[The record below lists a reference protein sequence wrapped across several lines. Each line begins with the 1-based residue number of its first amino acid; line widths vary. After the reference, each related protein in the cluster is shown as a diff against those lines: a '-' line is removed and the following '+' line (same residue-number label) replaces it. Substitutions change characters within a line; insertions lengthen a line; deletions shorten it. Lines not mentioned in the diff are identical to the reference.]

1 MGFMPV
7 ATQGKFSCQLIS
19 FSYSLSLKKSLSFL
33 SVHVWTLVLGMLM
46 SPDIGRNRLISKIC
60 YQIIFFFLSIDVLL
74 KNKNIKI
81 DKKEETNYHYN
92 GTRSKLRQFFFCIF
106 ISDYIW
112 LKKNL
117 EDVWGV
123 IKNIHMRR
131 DKIFRI

>member
-1 MGFMPV
+1 MEDPADTVKLASAGGYP
-7 ATQGKFSCQLIS
+7 GKIFVSINL
-19 FSYSLSLKKSLSFL
+19 FFLLSSLSFL

-92 GTRSKLRQFFFCIF
+92 GTRSKQMKLR
-106 ISDYIW
+106 
-112 LKKNL
+112 
-117 EDVWGV
+117 
-123 IKNIHMRR
+123 
-131 DKIFRI
+131 

>member
-1 MGFMPV
+1 MEDPADTVKLASAGGYP
-7 ATQGKFSCQLIS
+7 GKIFVSINL
-19 FSYSLSLKKSLSFL
+19 FFLLSSLSFL

-92 GTRSKLRQFFFCIF
+92 GTRSKQMKLRKFFFVFLFLIT
-106 ISDYIW
+106 S
-112 LKKNL
+112 
-117 EDVWGV
+117 G
-123 IKNIHMRR
+123 
-131 DKIFRI
+131 